1 MSTWGQFVW
10 NFDKAT
16 ITKFEAL
23 LEDGRFEDV
32 AEEILT
38 HTYLST
44 VFVDEVR
51 GIRSDYENN
60 EDSFNNDVLIA
71 IRIIHDKYK
80 LLQEE
85 NKDL

>member
-1 MSTWGQFVW
+1 MSTTGQFVW
-10 NFDKAT
+10 TFDEGT
-16 ITKFEAL
+16 INKFEAL